1 METDVALRDA
11 LHSDDALALMA
22 NVGYT
27 KPLTRLSQSDRKE
40 IIDAVQT
47 FHLFIKVKAVMDQ
60 FQEGLRYAR
69 VHIYL
74 KQFMDIIRLLL
85 LQVWLVTIFLG
96 DIKNLLT
103 AEYS

>member
-74 KQFMDIIRLLL
+74 KQFMDIIRPMF
-85 LQVWLVTIFLG
+85 VN
-96 DIKNLLT
+96 DNPPLT
-103 AEYS
+103 ASMVSYYFLR

>member
-11 LHSDDALALMA
+11 LHSDALMA

-74 KQFMDIIRLLL
+74 KQFMDIIRPLF
-85 LQVWLVTIFLG
+85 VN
-96 DIKNLLT
+96 DSPPLT
-103 AEYS
+103 ASMFH